1 MERAEREILEERL
14 KEEHDERE
22 RFLEAERSSRLQFE
36 KYRMAKFR
44 KLSQQLENQ

>member
-22 RFLEAERSSRLQFE
+22 RLWKWSEVQDCNLKNTGWQS
-36 KYRMAKFR
+36 
-44 KLSQQLENQ
+44 LEN